1 MSAGQAGSDRV
12 ALVVEDN
19 ARCAEIVSAM
29 LEADGWRVERAH
41 DGFEAISRF
50 RTRTYGAVVLDYRL
64 PGMDGRDVLAW
75 IRRNLAQSPDI
86 VVISSE
92 SADFLARQFAG
103 MGVRAILPKPPAPAD
118 LISALAA

>member
-1 MSAGQAGSDRV
+1 MSAGPATSDRL

-19 ARCAEIVSAM
+19 ARCAEIITAM
-29 LEADGWRVERAH
+29 LEADGWQVDHAR

-50 RTRTYGAVVLDYRL
+50 RNHAYGALVLDYRL
-64 PGMDGRDVLAW
+64 PGMDGHQVLSW
-75 IRRNLAQSPDI
+75 VRRNVPRTPEV

-92 SADFLARQFAG
+92 CRDFLHDRFRG